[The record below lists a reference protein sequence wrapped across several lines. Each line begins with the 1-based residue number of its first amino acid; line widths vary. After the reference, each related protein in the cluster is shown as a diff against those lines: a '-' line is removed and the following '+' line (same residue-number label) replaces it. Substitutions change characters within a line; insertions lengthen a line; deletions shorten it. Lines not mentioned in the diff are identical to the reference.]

1 MPLKSST
8 VKKIVW
14 GSWIAFFS
22 FLLLLTLYVYMVSVD
37 AFGWFGPMVDVPT
50 LENPKHEY
58 ASELY
63 TEDLLSLGKFF
74 RENRT
79 PVKYEDIAPDMIH
92 ALVATED
99 VRFENHS
106 GIDMRGSFAIVWYLM
121 RNQRRGSSTISQQL
135 AKNLFDTRSVQYQ
148 GSLAKKS
155 ERIKMLINK
164 TKEWMVAISLEKYY
178 TKKEIMTMYLNTVH
192 FGSNA
197 YGIKTASKTF
207 FDTTPDK
214 LKLHEAAMLVGI
226 LKGPSVFNPVFNP
239 DTALFRRNTV
249 LDQMYKYKYIGAT
262 KCKAAQALPLS
273 LQYEVEGHNT
283 GMATY
288 FRSQITPF
296 LLNWCEEKGLD
307 LYADGL
313 KIYTTIDSRLQKHAE
328 ASVSEHMKTLQKKFF
343 DYWDG
348 RTPWRDEHMKEI
360 PNFILNAAKKSARYK
375 QLKEAY
381 GDDEKAIMRLMN
393 KKISMRVFSWNGD
406 VNVTMSPMDSIAY
419 YKKFLQAG
427 FMAMDPLNGHI
438 KAWVGGIN
446 HRHFKYDHV
455 KQGKRQPGSTFK
467 PFIYAAAI
475 DIGNYSPCYEI
486 ADLQVTFE
494 MEGGK
499 TWTPHNSG
507 DVYSG
512 KYYTLRQAMANS
524 VNSIAAHLVKQF
536 GPETVVQY
544 AKRMGI
550 QSPIQAVPS
559 VYLGVF
565 DASVYE
571 MVGAY
576 STFVNQGLWTEPFYI
591 LRIEDR
597 DGNVLQNF
605 IPKKVEAL
613 DAESAYLMVH
623 MLRGATEENGGT
635 ALGLSRWGL
644 LNAGGEIGGKT
655 GTTQNHSDGWFM
667 GITPH
672 IVAGA
677 WVGGDD
683 RSIHFRTIEDGQG
696 ARMAMPIW
704 GLFMSK
710 VFADPQTGI
719 KQEKFPR
726 PEKPLSV
733 EIDCQVYKEKSG
745 PRAQEPK
752 ETTW

>member
-1 MPLKSST
+1 MIKSST

-14 GSWIAFFS
+14 GSWITFFS
-22 FLLLLTLYVYMVSVD
+22 FLLMLGTFVYMVSVN
-37 AFGWFGPMVDVPT
+37 AFGWFGAMVDVPT

-63 TEDLLSLGKFF
+63 TEDMVSFGKFF

-79 PVKYEDIAPDMIH
+79 PVKYEDISPDMIH

-106 GIDMRGSFAIVWYLM
+106 GVDMRGTFAIAWYSL
-121 RNQRRGSSTISQQL
+121 RGVKRGSSTISQQL
-135 AKNLFDTRSVQYQ
+135 AKNLFDTRSSQYE

-155 ERIKMLINK
+155 EKIKMLINK
-164 TKEWMVAISLEKYY
+164 TKEWMVAITLEKYY

-197 YGIKTASKTF
+197 YGVQVASKTF
-207 FDTTPDK
+207 FNTTPNK
-214 LKLHEAAMLVGI
+214 LKLHEAALLVGV
-226 LKGPSVFNPVFNP
+226 LKGPSIFSPILNP
-239 DTALFRRNTV
+239 DTSLSRRNTV
-249 LDQMYKYKYIGAT
+249 LDQMQKYKYISVSR
-262 KCKAAQALPLS
+262 CKAAQALSLS
-273 LQYEVEGHNT
+273 LDYEVESHNR
-283 GMATY
+283 GLATY
-288 FRSQITPF
+288 FRSQITPY
-296 LLNWCEEKGLD
+296 LLKWCNEKGLD

-328 ASVSEHMKTLQKKFF
+328 EAVSEHMKTLQKKFS
-343 DYWDG
+343 DYWG
-348 RTPWRDEHMKEI
+348 ERTPWRDQNMKEI
-360 PNFILNAAKKSARYK
+360 PNFIENAAKKSARYK
-375 QLKEAY
+375 QLKELH
-381 GDDEKAIMRLMN
+381 GNNEKAILRQMN
-393 KKISMRVFSWNGD
+393 RKIPMRVFSWNGE
-406 VNVTMSPMDSIAY
+406 VEMNMSPMDSIRY

-446 HRHFKYDHV
+446 HKHFKYDHV

-467 PFIYAAAI
+467 PFIYAAAL
-475 DIGNYSPCYEI
+475 DIGNYSPCFEV
-486 ADLQVTFE
+486 ADLPVTFE
-494 MEGGK
+494 LEGGK
-499 TWTPHNSG
+499 TWTPQNSG

-524 VNSIAAHLVKQF
+524 INSIAAHLVKQF
-536 GPETVVQY
+536 GPETILQY
-544 AKRMGI
+544 ARRMGVE
-550 QSPIQAVPS
+550 SPMQPTPS
-559 VYLGVF
+559 IYLGVY

-597 DGNVLQNF
+597 DGNILQNF
-605 IPKKVEAL
+605 IPRKVEAL
-613 DAESAYLMVH
+613 DAETAYLMVH
-623 MLRGATEENGGT
+623 MLRGATEEEGGT
-635 ALGLSRWGL
+635 ALGLSKWGL
-644 LNAGGEIGGKT
+644 LGAGGEIGGKT
-655 GTTQNHSDGWFM
+655 GTTQNHADGWFM

-710 VFADPQTGI
+710 VFADPKTGI

-726 PEKPLSV
+726 PERPLSI
-733 EIDCQVYKEKSG
+733 ELDCEVYKNTHQ
-745 PRAQEPK
+745 RVLQETK
-752 ETTW
+752 ENW

>member
-1 MPLKSST
+1 MIKSST

-22 FLLLLTLYVYMVSVD
+22 LLLLIVTYVYMVSINS
-37 AFGWFGPMVDVPT
+37 FGWFGPMVDVPT

-58 ASELY
+58 ASELF
-63 TEDLLSLGKFF
+63 TEDMISFGKFF

-79 PVKYEDIAPDMIH
+79 PVKYEDISPDMIH

-106 GIDMRGSFAIVWYLM
+106 GVDMRGTFAIAWYSL
-121 RNQRRGSSTISQQL
+121 RGIKRGSSTISQQL
-135 AKNLFDTRSVQYQ
+135 AKNLFDTRSSQYE
-148 GSLAKKS
+148 GSLARKS
-155 ERIKMLINK
+155 EKIKMLINK
-164 TKEWMVAISLEKYY
+164 TKEWMVAITLEKYY
-178 TKKEIMTMYLNTVH
+178 TKKEIMTMYLNTVD

-197 YGIKTASKTF
+197 YGVKVASKTF
-207 FDTTPDK
+207 FSTTPDK
-214 LKLHEAAMLVGI
+214 LQLHEAAMLVGV
-226 LKGPSVFNPVFNP
+226 LKGPSVFSPIYNP
-239 DTALFRRNTV
+239 DTALSRRNTV
-249 LDQMYKYKYIGAT
+249 LDQMQKYKYIGASR
-262 KCKAAQALPLS
+262 CKSAQALPLS
-273 LQYEVEGHNT
+273 LQYEVESHNT
-283 GMATY
+283 GLATY
-288 FRSQITPF
+288 FRSQITPY
-296 LLNWCEEKGLD
+296 LLKWCNEKGLD

-328 ASVSEHMKTLQKKFF
+328 EAVNEHMKALQKKFSDF
-343 DYWDG
+343 WSG
-348 RTPWRDEHMKEI
+348 RTPWRDESMKEI
-360 PNFILNAAKKSARYK
+360 PNFIENAAKKSARYK
-375 QLKEAY
+375 QLKQSL
-381 GDDEKAIMRLMN
+381 GNDEKEIMRQMN
-393 KKISMRVFSWNGD
+393 RKISMRLFSWNGD
-406 VNVTMSPMDSIAY
+406 IHTTMSPMDSIRY
-419 YKKFLQAG
+419 YKQFLQAG
-427 FMAMDPLNGHI
+427 FMAMDPENGHI

-446 HRHFKYDHV
+446 HKHFKYDHV

-467 PFIYAAAI
+467 PFVYAAAL
-475 DIGNYSPCYEI
+475 DIGNYSPCFEV
-486 ADLQVTFE
+486 ADLPVTFE
-494 MEGGK
+494 TPDGK
-499 TWTPHNSG
+499 TWKPNNSN

-524 VNSIAAHLVKQF
+524 INSIAAHLTKQF
-536 GPETVVQY
+536 GPETIVQY
-544 AKRMGI
+544 AKRMGVE
-550 QSPIQAVPS
+550 SPLQAVPS
-559 VYLGVF
+559 IYLGVF

-576 STFVNQGLWTEPFYI
+576 STFVNQGVWTEPFYI

-597 DGNVLQNF
+597 DGNILQNF
-605 IPKKVEAL
+605 IPRKVEAL
-613 DAESAYLMVH
+613 DPETAYLMVH
-623 MLRGATEENGGT
+623 MLRGATEEDGGT
-635 ALGLSRWGL
+635 ALGLSKWGL
-644 LNAGGEIGGKT
+644 LGTGGEIGGKT

-710 VFADPQTGI
+710 VFNDPLTGI

-733 EIDCQVYKEKSG
+733 EIDCDAYKKSHQRI
-745 PRAQEPK
+745 PQ
-752 ETTW
+752 ETTETIW

>member
-1 MPLKSST
+1 MKSNT
-8 VKKIVW
+8 IKKIVW
-14 GSWIAFFS
+14 GSWIAFLS
-22 FLLLLTLYVYMVSVD
+22 LLLLIVTFVYMVSID
-37 AFGWFGPMVDVPT
+37 SFGWFGPMVDVHT
-50 LENPKHEY
+50 LENPKQEY

-63 TEDLLSLGKFF
+63 TEDLATIGKFF
-74 RENRT
+74 HENRT
-79 PVKYEDIAPDMIH
+79 PVRYEDIAPDMIH

-106 GIDMRGSFAIVWYLM
+106 GVDLQGTFAIALYSL
-121 RNQRRGSSTISQQL
+121 RGIKRGSSTLSQQL
-135 AKNLFDTRSVQYQ
+135 AKNLFDTRSSQYE
-148 GSLAKKS
+148 GALAKKS
-155 ERIKMLINK
+155 DKIKMLINK
-164 TKEWMVAISLEKYY
+164 TKEWMVAIALEKYY

-192 FGSNA
+192 FGSGA
-197 YGIKTASKTF
+197 YGVKVASKTF
-207 FDTTPDK
+207 FNTTPDK
-214 LKLHEAAMLVGI
+214 LKLHEAAMLVGV

-239 DTALFRRNTV
+239 DTALSRRNTV
-249 LDQMYKYKYIGAT
+249 LEQMQKYKYIGAT
-262 KCKAAQALPLS
+262 RCRSTKAIPLS
-273 LQYEVEGHNT
+273 LQYEVENHNT
-283 GMATY
+283 GLATY
-288 FRSQITPF
+288 FRSQITPY
-296 LLNWCEEKGLD
+296 LLHWCEEKGLD

-313 KIYTTIDSRLQKHAE
+313 KIYTTIDLRMQQHAE
-328 ASVSEHMKTLQKKFF
+328 AAVGEHMKTLQQKFF
-343 DYWDG
+343 AYWKNQ
-348 RTPWRDEHMKEI
+348 TPWRDENMKEI
-360 PNFILNAAKKSARYK
+360 PNFIENAAKKSARYK
-375 QLKEAY
+375 QLKLAY
-381 GDDEKAIMRLMN
+381 GEEESAILRQMNRKIPMR
-393 KKISMRVFSWNGD
+393 IFSWNGNRD
-406 VNVTMSPMDSIAY
+406 TLLSPMDSIRY

-467 PFIYAAAI
+467 PFVYAAAI

-486 ADLQVTFE
+486 ADLPVTFE
-494 MEGGK
+494 TADGK
-499 TWTPHNSG
+499 TWQPENSN

-524 VNSIAAHLVKQF
+524 INSIAAHLVKQF
-536 GPETVVQY
+536 GPETIAQY
-544 AKRMGI
+544 AKRMGV
-550 QSPIQAVPS
+550 QSPMQAVPS
-559 VYLGVF
+559 IYLGVF

-613 DAESAYLMVH
+613 DAESAYLMTYL
-623 MLRGATEENGGT
+623 LRGATEEEGGT
-635 ALGLSRWGL
+635 ALGLSKWGL
-644 LNAGGEIGGKT
+644 LGTGGEMGGKT
-655 GTTQNHSDGWFM
+655 GTTQHHADGWFM

-672 IVAGA
+672 LVAGA

-683 RSIHFRTIEDGQG
+683 RSIHFRTIEEGQG

-710 VFADPQTGI
+710 VFADPKTGL

-733 EIDCQVYKEKSG
+733 EIDCESYRGKNK
-745 PRAQEPK
+745 RATE
-752 ETTW
+752 ETVETNW